1 MNSAT
6 RENDISP
13 VEEERSQTVIV
24 RESVSVHGPGGGCGS
39 GAGCRRLVR
48 QQVQVYF
55 WLRVTVLRL
64 PLCSKIIPV
73 SQICTIWCC
82 ASCMQSTGQTCK
94 RCLTRPR
101 HMHSRQYYSDCFRVR
116 SPQTSPTCL
125 VSGDS
130 IAPPVSLRVLLISPM
145 LFLATQ
151 R

>member
-24 RESVSVHGPGGGCGS
+24 REGVSVHGPDGGCGC

-82 ASCMQSTGQTCK
+82 ASMQGTGQTCK

-101 HMHSRQYYSDCFRVR
+101 HMHSRQYYSDCFRV
-116 SPQTSPTCL
+116 STSR
-125 VSGDS
+125 G
-130 IAPPVSLRVLLISPM
+130 LLKHRLHVWCQGTALPHLSV
-145 LFLATQ
+145 
-151 R
+151 